1 MRIFRSIE
9 SLRSAVGTV
18 IGPGEWLTVD
28 QERID
33 TFAAATGDDQ
43 WIHVD
48 PARAADGP
56 YGGTIAHGYLTLS
69 LLPLLGRD
77 LFSLQFGS
85 ARINYGSNSVRFP
98 APVPA
103 GSRIRAS
110 ATITEVEA
118 GAERVML
125 TLRWTVENE
134 GSAKP
139 ACVAETRT
147 LVVL

>member
-1 MRIFRSIE
+1 MRVFRSLDT
-9 SLRSAVGTV
+9 LRSAVGTV

-28 QERID
+28 QDRID

-48 PARAADGP
+48 PARAATGP

-98 APVPA
+98 APVRA
-103 GSRIRAS
+103 GTRIRAS
-110 ATITEVEA
+110 AVVTEVEA
-118 GAERVML
+118 GEGRVML
-125 TLRWTVENE
+125 TFRWTVENE
-134 GSAKP
+134 GNAKP

-147 LVVL
+147 LVLL

>member
-1 MRIFRSIE
+1 MRVFRSLD

-18 IGPGEWLTVD
+18 LGPGEWLTVD
-28 QERID
+28 QDRID

-77 LFSLQFGS
+77 LFSLQFGT

-98 APVPA
+98 APVRA
-103 GSRIRAS
+103 GTRVRAS
-110 ATITEVEA
+110 VTPAEV
-118 GAERVML
+118 AEGEGRVML

-134 GSAKP
+134 GATKP

-147 LVVL
+147 LVLL

>member
-1 MRIFRSIE
+1 MRVFRSLDT
-9 SLRSAVGTV
+9 LRGAVGTV

-28 QERID
+28 QDRID

-48 PARAADGP
+48 PVRAATGP

-98 APVPA
+98 APVRA
-103 GSRIRAS
+103 GTRIRAS
-110 ATITEVEA
+110 AVVTEVEA
-118 GAERVML
+118 GEGRVML

-134 GSAKP
+134 GNAKP

-147 LVVL
+147 LVLL